1 MKLQPLTI
9 IFLGLFLTSL
19 GFNILFLQRIKELN
33 NRPARIIIE
42 RSQKEIQ
49 IKPKIWGYTDNR
61 ASKGID
67 R

>member
-1 MKLQPLTI
+1 M
-9 IFLGLFLTSL
+9 SL

-33 NRPARIIIE
+33 NRPARIIVE
-42 RSQKEIQ
+42 RPQKEIQ
-49 IKPKIWGYTDNR
+49 IKPKFWGYTDNR

>member
-1 MKLQPLTI
+1 MFI
-9 IFLGLFLTSL
+9 GLFLMSL

-33 NRPARIIIE
+33 NRPARIIVE
-42 RSQKEIQ
+42 RPQKEIQ
-49 IKPKIWGYTDNR
+49 IKPKFWGYTDNR